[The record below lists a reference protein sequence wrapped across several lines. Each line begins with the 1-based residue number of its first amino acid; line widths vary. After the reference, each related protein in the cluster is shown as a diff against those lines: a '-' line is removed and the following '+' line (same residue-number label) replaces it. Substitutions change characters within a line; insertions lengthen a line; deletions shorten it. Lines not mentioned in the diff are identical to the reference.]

1 MQQEVKIV
9 GNYSRIWEKTG
20 DMQKYKEKL
29 YMIGKLIPMILALC
43 LLLTVSINSGQ
54 SDQAKPAACV
64 LQGEYSQNGGAWIPW
79 EKEVRLSAL
88 DGDVTFRGNFTS
100 EIKEGVNIQ
109 LYTNHITAS
118 IWVNGQEIACDALM
132 DDGTDVSSCGTGW
145 KSVISPGIT
154 TEDIVEIRLHN
165 PHSFGNR
172 EAYTKL
178 LTSIYTVQQ
187 HELRGMLEA
196 QNFFFSRI
204 GIVIL
209 IISVMILGFSF
220 IFSATQDTYE
230 GKMTVF
236 SLLSL
241 FSGIYIIFDTA
252 DVSLWSRVTAFNTQ
266 ILFLSMMLAAF
277 SFCMYISREV
287 SGKAKT
293 VVTAVAVAEG
303 SVLTM
308 IKAACLCKVTMLYD
322 MMPFW
327 MILQIVI
334 CAVLLVCCIC
344 EGAFRSR
351 RISLYLCIGLI
362 ISMGADSLNYFFYW
376 WEQGLIS
383 KAAFLI
389 FFFYS
394 FVKGTQRMLEELRVS
409 AEAKRLE
416 GELKNSNIVLAVS
429 QIRAHFIFNILNAI
443 SGMCKYD
450 PERADET
457 VVCFSR
463 YLRTNIDIMQEDKP
477 VNFHVALKH
486 LEDYVTLEQIR
497 FEDKVKFVKDI
508 TVNDFMIP
516 LLVLQPIVENAIKH
530 GVTPKS
536 SGGTVILRTWKDEEY
551 IYISI
556 QDDGVGFDPD
566 SLKDK
571 TGVGLK
577 NVRFRLEHMIDGK
590 MTVESKIGEGTTVT
604 IYIPYKEV

>member
-1 MQQEVKIV
+1 
-9 GNYSRIWEKTG
+9 
-20 DMQKYKEKL
+20 
-29 YMIGKLIPMILALC
+29 
-43 LLLTVSINSGQ
+43 
-54 SDQAKPAACV
+54 
-64 LQGEYSQNGGAWIPW
+64 
-79 EKEVRLSAL
+79 
-88 DGDVTFRGNFTS
+88 
-100 EIKEGVNIQ
+100 
-109 LYTNHITAS
+109 
-118 IWVNGQEIACDALM
+118 
-132 DDGTDVSSCGTGW
+132 
-145 KSVISPGIT
+145 
-154 TEDIVEIRLHN
+154 
-165 PHSFGNR
+165 
-172 EAYTKL
+172 
-178 LTSIYTVQQ
+178 
-187 HELRGMLEA
+187 
-196 QNFFFSRI
+196 
-204 GIVIL
+204 
-209 IISVMILGFSF
+209 
-220 IFSATQDTYE
+220 
-230 GKMTVF
+230 
-236 SLLSL
+236 
-241 FSGIYIIFDTA
+241 
-252 DVSLWSRVTAFNTQ
+252 
-266 ILFLSMMLAAF
+266 
-277 SFCMYISREV
+277 
-287 SGKAKT
+287 
-293 VVTAVAVAEG
+293 
-303 SVLTM
+303 
-308 IKAACLCKVTMLYD
+308 
-322 MMPFW
+322 
-327 MILQIVI
+327 
-334 CAVLLVCCIC
+334 
-344 EGAFRSR
+344 
-351 RISLYLCIGLI
+351 
-362 ISMGADSLNYFFYW
+362 
-376 WEQGLIS
+376 
-383 KAAFLI
+383 
-389 FFFYS
+389 
-394 FVKGTQRMLEELRVS
+394 MLEELRVS

-508 TVNDFMIP
+508 MVNDFMIP